1 MKYLRIVLKSL
12 ELYFVFK
19 DLKKRGFIKQDYSL
33 IRIIKVYC
41 KNKEFIDKQMKV
53 IMEKEV
59 NLNEEKQSESETV

>member
-1 MKYLRIVLKSL
+1 MKYLRIILKSL

-33 IRIIKVYC
+33 TRIIEVYR
-41 KNKEFIDKQMKV
+41 KNKEFIDEQMKV

-59 NLNEEKQSESETV
+59 NSDEEK